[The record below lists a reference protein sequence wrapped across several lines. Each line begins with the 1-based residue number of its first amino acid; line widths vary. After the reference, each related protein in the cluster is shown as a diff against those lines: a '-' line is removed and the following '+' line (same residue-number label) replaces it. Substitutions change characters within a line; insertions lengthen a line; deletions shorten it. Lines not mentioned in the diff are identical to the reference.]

1 MDNLG
6 EMLINNDRI
15 IWSKKKLVKPTSK
28 HDLRNFV
35 MSLMKKIL
43 IIFLILASMQI
54 SAQEV
59 EVIRFADLQKK
70 MLNADATLTVF
81 NFWATWCGPCIKEL
95 PHFDALESEY
105 SGIKVYLVSIDFQS
119 ELEKV
124 RKFVSK
130 KSLKSDVLFLDE
142 KDPDSYMGKVSQ
154 EWSGAIPAT
163 LFVTDLGKTYFHEK
177 AFTKEELEKTI
188 KKYLN

>member
-1 MDNLG
+1 M
-6 EMLINNDRI
+6 M
-15 IWSKKKLVKPTSK
+15 KKLALALCIMVSI
-28 HDLRNFV
+28 DL
-35 MSLMKKIL
+35 
-43 IIFLILASMQI
+43 

-59 EVIRFADLQKK
+59 EIVKFSDLQKK
-70 MLNADATLTVF
+70 MLYTEAPLTVF

-95 PHFDALESEY
+95 PHFDELESNNKD
-105 SGIKVYLVSIDFQS
+105 IKVYLVSIDFQS
-119 ELEKV
+119 ELERVK
-124 RKFVSK
+124 KFVTK

-142 KDPDSYMGKVSQ
+142 KDPDDYMGKVSND
-154 EWSGAIPAT
+154 WSGAIPAT